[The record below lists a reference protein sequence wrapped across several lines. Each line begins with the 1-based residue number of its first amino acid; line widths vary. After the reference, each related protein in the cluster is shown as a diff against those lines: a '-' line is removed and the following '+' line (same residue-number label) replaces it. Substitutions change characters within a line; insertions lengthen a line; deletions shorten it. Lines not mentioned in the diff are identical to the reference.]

1 MSQVTP
7 DTASAVVKGKGLS
20 HIVGA
25 EYGKCVLASCTR
37 VPEHFRRTEG
47 ISEALTRRTESMNHA
62 APAAW
67 AGGEGGVGLTV
78 PAQLSP
84 DRRAGGLST
93 ASSPV
98 YNGRW
103 SSPSERLDHS
113 GSC

>member
-1 MSQVTP
+1 MTP
-7 DTASAVVKGKGLS
+7 DTASVVVKGKGLS
-20 HIVGA
+20 RIAGP

-47 ISEALTRRTESMNHA
+47 ISEALTRRRESVNPA
-62 APAAW
+62 ALAAW
-67 AGGEGGVGLTV
+67 AGGEGGVGVAV
-78 PAQLSP
+78 PAQLYP
-84 DRRAGGLST
+84 DRRSGAFPRRV
-93 ASSPV
+93 PV